1 MKKAFF
7 AMLMGAALVL
17 GACGS
22 DSDKA
27 DSGSG
32 STTSQ
37 ADGEKII
44 QQKCIS
50 CHGDKLNNGS
60 APDISKIGGKLSEE
74 EIADVLENGQNAMPA
89 KLVTGD
95 DAKAVASWL
104 ATQK

>member
-22 DSDKA
+22 SDEAETGTK
-27 DSGSG
+27 
-32 STTSQ
+32 TEK
-37 ADGEKII
+37 ADGEKVV

-60 APDISKIGGKLSEE
+60 APDISKIGSKLSEE
-74 EIADVLENGQNAMPA
+74 EILDVLENGQNAMPA
-89 KLVTGD
+89 KIVTGD
-95 DAKAVASWL
+95 EAKEVAKWL
-104 ATQK
+104 AEQK